1 MRFRDGA
8 LNLLL
13 DVLFHVGVMDQS
25 RLMVHLNRRVFPQIV
40 AKTVLDPEEV
50 LNECIMLK
58 MNNC

>member
-13 DVLFHVGVMDQS
+13 DVLFHVGVMDHG
-25 RLMVHLNRRVFPQIV
+25 RLMVHLNRHCVFPQIV

-50 LNECIMLK
+50 FN
-58 MNNC
+58 